1 MKANNISNTEL
12 RDEQNP
18 EMMFNM
24 THVDLL
30 VKIANGEIDPIALA
44 KKQLQQRGL
53 DTKGNWVG
61 NKSKST
67 TLSQRKTRKKA
78 MTFIEVLQSEY
89 YYLVEAIE
97 HGSSDPQIIKD
108 LKQELYEKTGYR
120 REE

>member
-1 MKANNISNTEL
+1 MNANFISNTEL

-44 KKQLQQRGL
+44 KKQLEQRGL

-61 NKSKST
+61 NKPKLTTTSK
-67 TLSQRKTRKKA
+67 RKTRKKA

>member
-1 MKANNISNTEL
+1 MRANNNSNTEL

-18 EMMFNM
+18 DLMFNM

-30 VKIANGEIDPIALA
+30 VKIANGEIDPVALA
-44 KKQLQQRGL
+44 KKQLEQRGL
-53 DTKGNWVG
+53 DINGNWGG
-61 NKSKST
+61 NKSKRTIS
-67 TLSQRKTRKKA
+67 SKRKTRKKA
-78 MTFIEVLQSEY
+78 MTFMEVLQSEY

-97 HGSSDPQIIKD
+97 HGSSDPQIIED